1 MAVKKEVQEE
11 VFIDKKINDILD
23 NNMARY
29 AEKVVF
35 DRAIPLD
42 KDGLKPVNRRI
53 AFSMF
58 KDGITSSKSHRKVA
72 SITGNVMGNYH
83 PHGDSSISSAIA
95 LMSQEWRNNLCLID
109 IEGNNGSIDGDN
121 AAAARYIEARM
132 TKEAELLFGGI
143 EHNVVEFS
151 KTYDNRNEEPNV
163 LPAKWPVLFTNGS
176 SGIGIGF
183 ATNIPPNNVL
193 ELMKAAIYFNKNE
206 NATLKQ
212 LRRYVQAPDF
222 PTGGII
228 VDNGEIDKMYATGTG
243 KIIVRGKV
251 VKENN
256 AIIITEIPY
265 ETTKTALKLSIA
277 EAVTKAKIDDQF
289 VAIED
294 ESTSDRD
301 IRIIVKLK
309 RGTDVDKIEQFLYN
323 KTLLQTNFSANN
335 ICISDN
341 KPTLMTL
348 DNYIKIF
355 VNFRRECV
363 EKESVSILEISQ
375 KRKHIVEG
383 FLKMSEFPDEIIREI
398 KKAKGKADSS
408 QRLQDVFKFTKAQA
422 DAIVTMQLYR
432 ISRQDIEE
440 LEKEN
445 VVLEERIAYH
455 EKVINDKSFLIEVVD
470 KELKETSKL
479 LKVHTRRT
487 EVVKEEEL
495 KTVKVNETELKKA
508 QPAIVTISTHS
519 AQRMTQQMYGNSK
532 DNSVNPVIAVK
543 DSKTTDALVM
553 FTKQGRVM
561 QRVVEELDHAGL
573 KSNVDSL
580 VKTVK
585 TFYATDE
592 IVMAHTFPLKYVLEG
607 DEELKKLVVLS
618 ITKKGQLKK
627 NYLSDSL
634 LSFNTKGYL
643 TRTSAYN
650 GLKLEDDE
658 VIFAAVVREEDLGS
672 INVSVKRNSGGRVTK
687 ANFATASTQGAVGS
701 GTNILKITKPNDF
714 ATITTTNVDKF
725 TQDYYVEK

>member
-1 MAVKKEVQEE
+1 MAVKKEVIEE

-35 DRAIPLD
+35 GRAIPLD

-132 TKEAELLFGGI
+132 TKEAELLFDGMG
-143 EHNVVEFS
+143 HNVVEFS

-163 LPAKWPVLFTNGS
+163 LPAKWPVLFANGS

-183 ATNIPPNNVL
+183 ATNTPPNNVL

-206 NATLKQ
+206 NASLKQ
-212 LRRYVQAPDF
+212 LRKYVQAPDF

-251 VKENN
+251 VKENS

-265 ETTKTALKLSIA
+265 EITKTALKLSIA

-301 IRIIVKLK
+301 IKIIVKLK

-335 ICISDN
+335 VCISDN

-363 EKESVSILEISQ
+363 EKESVSILDISQ

-383 FLKMSEFPDEIIREI
+383 FLKMAEFPDEIIREI

-479 LKVHTRRT
+479 LKVHARRT

-532 DNSVNPVIAVK
+532 DSSVNPVIAVK

-573 KSNVDSL
+573 KTNVDSL

-592 IVMAHTFPLKYVLEG
+592 IIMAHTFPLKYVLEG
-607 DEELKKLVVLS
+607 NEELKKLVVLS

-627 NYLSDSL
+627 SYLLDSL
-634 LSFNTKGYL
+634 LSFNIKGYL

-658 VIFAAVVREEDLGS
+658 VIFSAVVKEEDLGS

-687 ANFATASTQGAVGS
+687 ANFKEASTQGAVGS

-714 ATITTTNVDKF
+714 ATITTTNIDKF
-725 TQDYYVEK
+725 TQDYYVAK